1 MGEWKNH
8 QLGHTATRS
17 LIHCFLHIEINKF
30 PFYPFIQLFGVSF
43 VYRVLTMRR
52 LFFTS
57 FVLSSALRADAAPV
71 TSTDSNCL
79 PVVDLGYVC
88 RASIKSVIIR
98 TPSNVCGNRNCIK
111 PSPTTRRRKP
121 ICSKTLDML
130 SLPLATF
137 DSEPQRTQRPTE
149 PPSKPAPNCDSAHR
163 ASRLGRMT
171 HLLPSAN
178 TRARPMRS
186 LFKLGRRASNM
197 ASLYQ
202 WIGTQ
207 ALKKIVSS
215 SMSMLPKGPLSR
227 RVQTRNRVEM
237 EEPLYLSG

>member
-1 MGEWKNH
+1 
-8 QLGHTATRS
+8 
-17 LIHCFLHIEINKF
+17 
-30 PFYPFIQLFGVSF
+30 
-43 VYRVLTMRR
+43 MRR

-57 FVLSSALRADAAPV
+57 FVLSSTLTANAAPA
-71 TSTDSNCL
+71 TSTGSSCL

-88 RASIKSVIIR
+88 HASIKPIIVR
-98 TPSNVCGNRNCIK
+98 TPSDFCGNRNCIK
-111 PSPTTRRRKP
+111 PSPTTRRRKL
-121 ICSKTLDML
+121 ISSKTLDML

-149 PPSKPAPNCDSAHR
+149 PPSKPAPSCDSAHR

-178 TRARPMRS
+178 TRTQPMHS
-186 LFKLGRRASNM
+186 LFKLGRRASKM

-202 WIGTQ
+202 SIGIQ

-215 SMSMLPKGPLSR
+215 SMSMLPKEPLSR